1 MAKIIRRRKFDPV
14 RQRTRR
20 SRHRRRQPSAAGNVR
35 HLYTSCVSAQVPTTF
50 SFLFYDYGED
60 AAERRAPYRAEHLGL
75 ATASHADGQMVLA
88 GAFADPLD
96 GAALVFRTREA
107 AEAFVKVDPYV
118 ASGLVT
124 GWRIRE
130 WTVVIGGD

>member
-1 MAKIIRRRKFDPV
+1 MMYI
-14 RQRTRR
+14 
-20 SRHRRRQPSAAGNVR
+20 
-35 HLYTSCVSAQVPTTF
+35 
-50 SFLFYDYGED
+50 LFYDYGENM
-60 AAERRAPYRAEHLGL
+60 AERRAPHRSEHLGL
-75 ATASHADGQMVLA
+75 ATASHAEGQLLMA

-96 GAALVFRTREA
+96 GAAFVFRTKAA

-124 GWRIRE
+124 GWRIRD

>member
-1 MAKIIRRRKFDPV
+1 MMYI
-14 RQRTRR
+14 
-20 SRHRRRQPSAAGNVR
+20 
-35 HLYTSCVSAQVPTTF
+35 
-50 SFLFYDYGED
+50 LFYDYAD
-60 AAERRAPYRAEHLGL
+60 NAAERRAPYRDEHLGL
-75 ATASHADGQMVLA
+75 ANAAHADGRIVLA

-96 GAALVFRTREA
+96 GAALVFRTKEA

-118 ASGLVT
+118 SSGLVT